1 MPRLRRQFVYSN
13 SQPFCLTAQA
23 NAIDESGG
31 EFVVMWQLQGG
42 SNEETG
48 LAQVG
53 TTRQSNADVAL
64 LSHSFQDWI
73 EAAKVSI

>member
-1 MPRLRRQFVYSN
+1 MHWVHPFVYSN
-13 SQPFCLTAQA
+13 SQLFCLTAQA

-31 EFVVMWQLQGG
+31 EFVVMWQLQGC

-48 LAQVG
+48 FARVG
-53 TTRQSNADVAL
+53 TTRQSNVDVAL
-64 LSHSFQDWI
+64 LSQFYLDWI